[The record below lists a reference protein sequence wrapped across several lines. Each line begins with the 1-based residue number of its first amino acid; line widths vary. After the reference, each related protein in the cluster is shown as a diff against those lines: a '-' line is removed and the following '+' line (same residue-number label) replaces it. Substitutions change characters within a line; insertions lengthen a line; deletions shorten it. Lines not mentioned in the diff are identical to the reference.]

1 MCNYERAD
9 GTIEHAMLSFMIK
22 HLIEDS
28 MNRVRKPLF
37 FIFPELLEYDVLP
50 ECRRFSRNIQSIRDA
65 LQKILDARRQ
75 GESKSMI
82 DGDLLSII
90 LSDDLYRGNDEKTK
104 DELTILFLAGNET
117 VKISSTNTVC

>member
-1 MCNYERAD
+1 
-9 GTIEHAMLSFMIK
+9 
-22 HLIEDS
+22 
-28 MNRVRKPLF
+28 
-37 FIFPELLEYDVLP
+37 
-50 ECRRFSRNIQSIRDA
+50 
-65 LQKILDARRQ
+65 
-75 GESKSMI
+75 MI